1 MFFFFVPYDEATL
14 LNVSQ
19 VPSSRL
25 QLQGVWETIESNM
38 EVFNVKKLPL
48 MLVPFLD
55 LSTCTVSSFKIF
67 CSEHHAATGLRDFY
81 HSLTMHTN

>member
-1 MFFFFVPYDEATL
+1 MSAKFQT
-14 LNVSQ
+14 
-19 VPSSRL
+19 SSRL

-55 LSTCTVSSFKIF
+55 LHGV
-67 CSEHHAATGLRDFY
+67 
-81 HSLTMHTN
+81 